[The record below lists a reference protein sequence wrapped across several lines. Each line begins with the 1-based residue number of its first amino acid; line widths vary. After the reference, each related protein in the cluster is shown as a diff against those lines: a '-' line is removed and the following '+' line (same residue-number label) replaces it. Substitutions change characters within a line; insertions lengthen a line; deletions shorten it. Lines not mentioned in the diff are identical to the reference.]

1 MILGGQ
7 GIVGWGGSTFFRAKK
22 GATRIRSRQGK
33 TAQNQQGKCGRFGD
47 AGLAEVSLQNLV
59 VREGHGMV
67 AIEVALCPG
76 GPSAEAGFKRLVI
89 GEADCAVP
97 VGVSG
102 AT

>member
-1 MILGGQ
+1 M
-7 GIVGWGGSTFFRAKK
+7 
-22 GATRIRSRQGK
+22 SRPSACNGNLASARLPAPPSQGK
-33 TAQNQQGKCGRFGD
+33 TAQNQQGQGSGLGD
-47 AGLAEVSLQNLV
+47 AGLAEISLPNLV
-59 VREGHGMV
+59 VREGHSAV
-67 AIEVALCPG
+67 AVEVALCPG